1 MNKLNILKIII
12 DVLWFFVASINA
24 GLHFLF
30 NKMKYFKNF
39 LPDFKGQNIDIQFT
53 FDYRVFAASRY

>member
-1 MNKLNILKIII
+1 MDKLNILKIII

-30 NKMKYFKNF
+30 NKMTFGIIWFCLAIAWILIFIADIKIFKNE
-39 LPDFKGQNIDIQFT
+39 
-53 FDYRVFAASRY
+53 